1 MKKGDASTM
10 NYLIPTK
17 IMVPPLREGIIKR
30 KTITDKLNNGL
41 VRGSR
46 LFIVTSLAGSGKTT
60 LISHWIKE
68 LDLSASWVSLDEGD
82 NNFYRFWEYI
92 LASLHSI
99 NKKSSIIQPF
109 FQLFEE
115 FNWENMINAIIRDI
129 SAINQ
134 PMILVLDDYHI
145 IKNKEIHASLE
156 YFLEYM
162 PINLYLVI
170 ISREKPPISISR
182 LRANF
187 SITDISFSELRFSKD
202 EIYNLLNNY
211 LNINFKMEE
220 VDGLEKKT
228 EGWIAGIQMAVLT
241 LEALASE
248 ERCHFITEFAGED
261 RLVFDYMAEV
271 VLNKQSQRIQDFF
284 VKTSIMERLN
294 ASLCNEVLEISD
306 SQAILEE
313 LENSGLFLFALDNR
327 REWFRYHNLL
337 SDFLRRK
344 LANRFSREEI
354 AKLYSA
360 IINWFEG
367 QGIVNESISYAMVSG
382 QYDRASEIIEGNLW
396 STYYRSETQLVYRWL
411 KELPAIYVES
421 SPLLSAAYANCL
433 LIANT
438 DTIKHSES
446 RILIEYW
453 LINAEQNIER
463 NNSYIS
469 TTRESKLIVHYI
481 RKLRIYYELFL
492 ESDIDNVINMAKD
505 ALRKL
510 PKNELMFRCA
520 ILYALGRAYF
530 LSGNINS
537 AINAFES
544 VRHIG
549 KESGDLLNVS
559 AAIEHIADIMY
570 RSGYIIKAAD
580 ICREGIAYIN
590 GLSEGHMVPFSG
602 TIYIVY
608 GKILFELGRI
618 REAEE
623 NIKKGIEL
631 LNYTDAGLHQQRGFI
646 LLAYIYQAY
655 GDRDKVAHTID
666 EAVCYW
672 IQGNDEVAA
681 HRARLILLT
690 VDSDISLLKDVEQWL
705 KEQKL
710 DFSDRSESPKQDVI
724 HYTAIRVFIDMYRLK
739 LIKPVYEWS
748 HLADYLD
755 RQQEAASSSGYLI
768 WEIEALLLKSRL
780 MYAQGIID
788 ISMQDLEKALSMG
801 EKKGFLWV
809 FINEGQQ
816 IIPLLS
822 TALKRR
828 IMPRFIKLLMET
840 FSGLLKVDYESMIN
854 YRKGGIIKEPLS
866 KRELEII
873 KLIAQGST
881 NKQIAIQLEITIYTV
896 KTHIYHIYDK
906 FNVRNRTQAIAIA
919 RELELIT

>member
-1 MKKGDASTM
+1 M
-10 NYLIPTK
+10 NYIIPTK
-17 IMVPPLREGIIKR
+17 IMVPPLREGIIQR
-30 KTITDKLNNGL
+30 KQINDKLNNGL
-41 VRGSR
+41 ERASR
-46 LFIVTSLAGSGKTT
+46 LFIITSLAGSGKTT
-60 LISHWIKE
+60 LISQWIKE
-68 LDLSASWVSLDEGD
+68 LDLPASWLSLDEGD
-82 NNFYRFWEYI
+82 NNFYRFWEY
-92 LASLHSI
+92 LFASLQSV
-99 NKKSSIIQPF
+99 NEKSDIIQPV
-109 FQLFEE
+109 FQSFEE
-115 FNWENMINAIIRDI
+115 LNRENIINAIIRDI
-129 SAINQ
+129 SVSKQ
-134 PMILVLDDYHI
+134 PMMLVLDDYHI
-145 IKNKEIHASLE
+145 IKNKEIHTSLE

-202 EIYNLLNNY
+202 EIYSLLNNY

-241 LEALASE
+241 LEALDSE

-271 VLNKQSQRIQDFF
+271 VLNKQSHRLQDFF
-284 VKTSIMERLN
+284 LKTSIMERLN
-294 ASLCNEVLEISD
+294 ASLCNEVLEIKD

-313 LENSGLFLFALDNR
+313 LDNSGLFLFPLDNKR
-327 REWFRYHNLL
+327 KWYRYHNLL

-344 LANRFSREEI
+344 LDNRYSREEV

-367 QGIVNESISYAMVSG
+367 QGIVNEAISYAMVSG
-382 QYDRASEIIEGNLW
+382 QYDRASEIIERNLW

-411 KELPAIYVES
+411 KELPVIYVES
-421 SPLLSAAYANCL
+421 SPLLAAAYANCL
-433 LIANT
+433 LLANT
-438 DTIKHSES
+438 DTIKQSES

-453 LINAEQNIER
+453 LMIAERNIEK
-463 NNSYIS
+463 NNSYIYI
-469 TTRESKLIVHYI
+469 TRENELIVHYI

-510 PKNELMFRCA
+510 PENELMFRCA

-544 VRHIG
+544 ARHIG

-559 AAIEHIADIMY
+559 AAIEHIAEIMY
-570 RSGYIIKAAD
+570 RGGYIIKATD
-580 ICREGIAYIN
+580 ICREGIAYIS
-590 GLSEGHMVPFSG
+590 GLSKGHMIPFSG
-602 TIYIVY
+602 TIYIIY
-608 GKILFELGRI
+608 GKILFETGRI

-623 NIKKGIEL
+623 SIKKGIEL
-631 LNYTDAGLHQQRGFI
+631 LNYTDAGIHQQRGYI

-655 GDRDKVAHTID
+655 GSKDRAAQTIN
-666 EAVCYW
+666 EAICYW

-681 HRARLILLT
+681 HRVRLSLLA

-710 DFSDRSESPKQDVI
+710 DFRDRKEPIKPDVI
-724 HYTAIRVFIDMYRLK
+724 HYTAIRAFIDMYRLK

-748 HLADYLD
+748 YLADYLD
-755 RQQEAASSSGYLI
+755 RQKAAASSSGYLL
-768 WEIEALLLKSRL
+768 WEIEVYLLKSKL
-780 MYAQGIID
+780 MYAQGIMD
-788 ISMQDLEKALSMG
+788 MSMQDLEKALKMG
-801 EKKGFLWV
+801 EKSGFLGV

-828 IMPRFIKLLMET
+828 IMPGFIRRLMET
-840 FSGLLKVDYESMIN
+840 LSGLIKVDNESMIN
-854 YRKGGIIKEPLS
+854 YRKGGIIKESLS

-873 KLIAQGST
+873 KLIAEGYT

-896 KTHIYHIYDK
+896 KTHVYHIFDK
-906 FNVRNRTQAIAIA
+906 FNVNNRTQAIAIA
-919 RELELIT
+919 RELGLLA